1 MQNVRS
7 IQIHEESKEELLPG
21 FLPDFPYIAS
31 WAELDKYADP
41 FVPWHWHNA
50 VELFYMEK
58 GCLEY
63 ETPGGKLIFPEGSGG
78 LVNSNVL
85 HKTRILNY
93 PNTTTQK
100 LHIFDPALLSG
111 QSGGR
116 IEQTYF
122 LPMLADP
129 LFEILPLS
137 PELPE
142 QALILDLIQDAFSL
156 DEQEAGYE
164 ITLQRSLLDIWLRL
178 YLLYREK
185 ESPHYRKARNVD
197 AAKRMM
203 LYIREHLTQSIT
215 VKDLAESVFLSERE
229 CYRIFRECLHTT
241 PTNYIISCRLQEAC
255 RLLTGSTASVTEIA
269 YSCGFGSGSYF
280 SRRFV
285 REIGCTP
292 NEYRSSWQNRTNI
305 RR

>member
-1 MQNVRS
+1 MQN
-7 IQIHEESKEELLPG
+7 IQGIKLISETKEELLPG
-21 FLPDFPYIAS
+21 FLSDFPYIAS
-31 WAELDKYADP
+31 CAELDKYADP

-58 GCLEY
+58 GSLEY
-63 ETPGGKLIFPEGSGG
+63 ETPSGKIVFPEGSGG

-85 HKTRILNY
+85 HKTHILNY
-93 PNTTTQK
+93 PHTTTQK
-100 LHIFDPALLSG
+100 LHIFDPAFFSG

-122 LPMLADP
+122 LPMIADP

-142 QALILDLIQDAFSL
+142 QALILDLIQNAFSL
-156 DEQEAGYE
+156 NEQEVGYE
-164 ITLQRSLLDIWLRL
+164 ITLQRALLDIWLKL
-178 YLLYREK
+178 YCLYRKK
-185 ESPHYRKARNVD
+185 ESPHYRKSRNVD

-203 LYIREHLTQSIT
+203 LYIHEHLMDSIT

-241 PTNYIISCRLQEAC
+241 PTNYIIGCRLQEAC

-292 NEYRSSWQNRTNI
+292 NEYRTSWQNRTNS

>member
-1 MQNVRS
+1 MKNIRS
-7 IQIHEESKEELLPG
+7 IQIVKESNEELLPG

-31 WAELDKYADP
+31 CAELDKYADP
-41 FVPWHWHNA
+41 FVPWHWHKA

-58 GCLEY
+58 GRLEY
-63 ETPGGKLIFPEGSGG
+63 ETPGGKIVFAEGSGG

-85 HKTRILNY
+85 HKTRILDY
-93 PNTTTQK
+93 PQITTQK
-100 LHIFDPALLSG
+100 LHIFDPVFLSG
-111 QSGGR
+111 QAGGK

-122 LPMLADP
+122 LPMIADP
-129 LFEILPLS
+129 LFEVLPLS
-137 PELPE
+137 PEIPE
-142 QALILDLIQDAFSL
+142 QAEILGLIQNAFSYN
-156 DEQEAGYE
+156 EQEVGYE

-178 YLLYREK
+178 YRLYREK
-185 ESPHYRKARNVD
+185 ESPHYRKSRNVD

-203 LYIREHLTQSIT
+203 LYIREHITDSIT

-255 RLLTGSTASVTEIA
+255 RLLTGSSASITEIA

-280 SRRFV
+280 SRMFT
-285 REIGCTP
+285 REMGCTP
-292 NEYRSSWQNRTNI
+292 NEYRTAWQNRTNNS
-305 RR
+305 R

>member
-7 IQIHEESKEELLPG
+7 IQIHEESNEELLPG
-21 FLPDFPYIAS
+21 FSREFPYIVS
-31 WAELDKYADP
+31 CAELEKYVDP

-58 GCLEY
+58 RSLEY

-85 HKTRILNY
+85 HKTHILTY
-93 PNTTTQK
+93 PKVTTQK
-100 LHIFDPALLSG
+100 LHIFDPAFLSG

-122 LPMLADP
+122 LPMIADP
-129 LFEILPLS
+129 LFELLPLS

-142 QALILDLIQDAFSL
+142 QALILELVRNAFSL
-156 DEQEAGYE
+156 NEQEVGYE
-164 ITLQRSLLDIWLRL
+164 ITLQRALLDIWLRL
-178 YLLYREK
+178 YQLYRKTEV
-185 ESPHYRKARNVD
+185 PHYKKSRNVE
-197 AAKRMM
+197 AAKCMM
-203 LYIREHLTQSIT
+203 LYIREHLADSIT
-215 VKDLAESVFLSERE
+215 VKDLAEAVYLSERE

-241 PTNYIISCRLQEAC
+241 PTNYIVSCRLQEAR
-255 RLLTGSTASVTEIA
+255 RLLTGSAASVTEIA

-280 SRRFV
+280 SRIFT

-292 NEYRSSWQNRTNI
+292 HEYRTSWQDRTNI
-305 RR
+305 SR